1 MKNIFKAS
9 AVLLMGLSI
18 IVSSCKKDEQIIEG
32 CTDITATNYQSL
44 ATSNDGSCIYAP
56 AVEGC
61 TDSSAMN
68 YQSLA
73 TNDDGTCIFAYDIAQ
88 GQWNIETACQEL
100 TISIPLVGD
109 FPVPLNDMFPDTVEI
124 TGEGE
129 GVVAMDINGNIVLAD
144 VANDGKVTIQDD
156 QKITFDSGIPL
167 VGVVDVNIT
176 GSGMIESASN
186 GDLALNLAFEIP
198 LAGTQTSSCEITFTK

>member
-1 MKNIFKAS
+1 MKNIYKIS
-9 AVLLMGLSI
+9 AVLFVGLI
-18 IVSSCKKDEQIIEG
+18 LVVSSCKKDELLIEG
-32 CTDITATNYQSL
+32 CTDETAMNYQYL
-44 ATSNDGSCIYAP
+44 ATSNNGSC
-56 AVEGC
+56 E
-61 TDSSAMN
+61 
-68 YQSLA
+68 
-73 TNDDGTCIFAYDIAQ
+73 FAYGIAQ